1 MEKLRVLI
9 VDDSV
14 ICRRILS
21 DAVENTEL
29 AKVKYTASNGE
40 NAIEWLKQQG
50 IDVVLLDTVMPGM
63 SGIDT
68 LKNIKVQFPDIEV
81 IMVNSGAPDSSNLM
95 IEAIKQGA
103 TDFIVKPSE
112 ADPNKNIEKL
122 TGQLKTFFA
131 QIKVRKH
138 SSHQESKAPT
148 KEEAVVKYEQNTN
161 IKHNANAKKV
171 LSGGVELIIIASSTG
186 GPDALEVVCSQ
197 FSTNLSKPILVVQHM
212 PPDFTKIL
220 AESLDR
226 KCPMM
231 VSEAQDGGLII
242 DGQIIIA
249 PGGLHMVVDVSRQLH
264 KVVRLEDIPFVN
276 GVKPSADVLFN
287 SIAKVYEGKN
297 ILVVILTGMGSDGTK
312 GVEQLK
318 RKCNCYCITQ
328 SEETCVVYGMP
339 RCVYDMGLSDEV
351 VDLKGISK
359 RIEQIASKWELIE

>member
-1 MEKLRVLI
+1 M
-9 VDDSV
+9 DDSV

-29 AKVKYTASNGE
+29 GKVKYTASNGE
-40 NAIEWLKQQG
+40 NAIEWLKQQD

-95 IEAIKQGA
+95 IQAIKQGA
-103 TDFIVKPSE
+103 ADFIVKPSE

-131 QIKVRKH
+131 QIKVKKY
-138 SSHQESKAPT
+138 SSPQESKAST
-148 KEEAVVKYEQNTN
+148 KKEVMVAFEQNIN
-161 IKHNANAKKV
+161 ITRNDNAKKV
-171 LSGGVELIIIASSTG
+171 LLGGAELIVIASSTG
-186 GPDALEVVCSQ
+186 GPEALEVVCSQ
-197 FSTNLSKPILVVQHM
+197 FSYSLCKPVLVVQHM
-212 PPDFTKIL
+212 PPDFTKVL

-231 VSEAQDGGLII
+231 VSEAKDGDLII

-249 PGGLHMVVDVSRQLH
+249 PGGLHMIVDVSEKLH
-264 KVVRLEDIPFVN
+264 KLVRLVDTPFVN
-276 GVKPSADVLFN
+276 GVKPSADVLFS
-287 SIAKVYEGKN
+287 SIAKAYEGKN
-297 ILVVILTGMGSDGTK
+297 ILVVILTGMGNDGTK
-312 GVEQLK
+312 GVEELK
-318 RKCNCYCITQ
+318 RRCNCYCITQ

-351 VDLKGISK
+351 VDIKGISK
-359 RIEQIASKWELIE
+359 RIEQIASK